1 MAAMEPRRH
10 RVSRETR
17 QLLGIVAISVAVLW
31 GLARVRFPHQAPTP
45 NPVPP
50 VFAQLAP
57 VSPFDAVSTTVADVA
72 AQVRPF
78 VVPLTFRGP
87 AGSSGH
93 VRAGL
98 AFRDGLALT
107 IAPSVDPQP
116 FEGSDVI
123 ATDGASRLAIVRVP
137 AAGGASLRTWP
148 RPRSSATAGRFM
160 VAADMSSGQLFL
172 HPVFVGPF
180 TDVRRPAWRAPL
192 WSMFEGAG
200 VADGTILFALD
211 GSLVGMAVNGGDWRA
226 VVPADALFAAAAALA
241 EAEAPPR
248 GELGIE
254 VQALSPALQAAIGGG
269 ATVAVSWV
277 DAGGPAAGMVSAA
290 DMVEALDDEPV
301 TSLDVWRARIER
313 LHAGETVRLRLQRKM
328 ETVDVALTAGEP
340 SPAASTQP
348 LGMRLRTKPRIGA
361 EVMAVDSGSAASRA
375 GLRAGDVITRFG
387 EVTTPTAETVRRL
400 FASSEP
406 RPLLAAI
413 ERGDEHLLVAVE
425 KKR

>member
-1 MAAMEPRRH
+1 MEARRH

-57 VSPFDAVSTTVADVA
+57 VSPFDTVTATVADVA
-72 AQVRPF
+72 AQVQPF
-78 VVPLTFRGP
+78 VLPLTFRGP
-87 AGSSGH
+87 AGNSSR

-98 AFRDGLALT
+98 PFRDGLAVT
-107 IAPSVDPQP
+107 IAPAGDPPQP
-116 FEGSDVI
+116 FEGSEVLAI
-123 ATDGASRLAIVRVP
+123 DGASRLAIVRVP
-137 AAGGASLRTWP
+137 SAGGTSLRTWN
-148 RPRSSATAGRFM
+148 RPRSSATAGRYL

-180 TDVRRPAWRAPL
+180 TELRRPAWRATL
-192 WSMFEGAG
+192 WSLSEGTAL
-200 VADGTILFALD
+200 ADGTILFALD
-211 GSLVGMAVNGGDWRA
+211 GSLVGMTVNGADWRA
-226 VVPADALFAAAAALA
+226 VVPADALFAAAASLA

-254 VQALSPALQAAIGGG
+254 VQPLSPALQAAIGGG
-269 ATVAVSWV
+269 GSVAVSWV
-277 DAGGPAAGMVSAA
+277 DADGPAAGRVAAA
-290 DMVEALDDEPV
+290 DVVEAVDDDPV
-301 TSLDVWRARIER
+301 TSLDVWQARVER
-313 LHAGETVRLRLQRKM
+313 LHAGDTVRLRLQRKT
-328 ETVDVALTAGEP
+328 ETIDVAVTAGEP
-340 SPAASTQP
+340 SPAASTP
-348 LGMRLRTKPRIGA
+348 RLGLRLRTKPGIGA
-361 EVMAVDSGSAASRA
+361 EVVTVDSGSAASRA

-387 EVTTPTAETVRRL
+387 EVTAPTADAVLRL

-425 KKR
+425 KTR